1 MNTEKFAGSV
11 GKLALV
17 LLVFTTIAALD
28 RTTVARNVAY
38 HATYVPITSKMTGPF
53 TGDMTLTFN
62 RGTIS
67 GTYSDTSK
75 LAQAPF
81 FGQKNATVVGS
92 IDTEGTVTMHIAGKM
107 SIRGTTN
114 GNMITGT
121 AIVDQR
127 QYTFRASPAS
137 SM

>member
-1 MNTEKFAGSV
+1 MNTEKFAGLV

-17 LLVFTTIAALD
+17 LLVFTIAALD

-38 HATYVPITSKMTGPF
+38 HATYVPVTSKMNGPF

-67 GTYSDTSK
+67 GTYNDTSK

-92 IDTEGTVTMHIAGKM
+92 IDTEGTVTMHIGAKM
-107 SIRGTTN
+107 SVRGTTN
-114 GNMITGT
+114 GNVITGT
-121 AIVDQR
+121 AIVDER
-127 QYTFRASPAS
+127 KYTFRASPTS